1 MDTNIDSQQNTA
13 AMLLAVER
21 MLERHHYKRNELI
34 GVLQDV
40 QETYHYLPEEAM
52 NYIATAMGIPAA
64 TVFGVATFYAQFS
77 LESKGKYLVRICNG
91 TACHVNGSEPIYETL
106 KKKFKL
112 PEGRITTSDGLFTL
126 ETVACMGACGIGP
139 VMVIN
144 DQVHAKMTSDAAVII
159 IDTLLKRQAE
169 PAAAVAEEK
178 AS

>member
-1 MDTNIDSQQNTA
+1 MDKNIDPQKNTA
-13 AMLLAVER
+13 ATLLAVEK
-21 MLERHHYKRNELI
+21 MLERHNYKRNELI

-52 NYIATAMGIPAA
+52 NYIATAMGIPTA

-77 LESKGKYLVRICNG
+77 LEPKGKYLVRICNG
-91 TACHVNGSEPIYETL
+91 TACHVNGSEPIYENL

-139 VMVIN
+139 VMVID
-144 DQVHAKMTSDAAVII
+144 DQVYARITPEAAVII
-159 IDTLLKRQAE
+159 IDTLLKRDAE
-169 PAAAVAEEK
+169 PATVVAEENVP
-178 AS
+178 

>member
-1 MDTNIDSQQNTA
+1 MDTNIDPQQNTA

-21 MLERHHYKRNELI
+21 MLERHHFRRNELI

-52 NYIATAMGIPAA
+52 NYVATAMGIPAA

-77 LESKGKYLVRICNG
+77 LESKGKFLVRICDG
-91 TACHVNGSEPIYETL
+91 TACHVNGSEPIYAML

-144 DQVHAKMTSDAAVII
+144 DQVHAKMTPEAAVII
-159 IDTLLKRQAE
+159 IDTLLKRETE
-169 PAAAVAEEK
+169 PAAVAEEK